1 MKNKKILA
9 IVLSLTLVLS
19 SAGMTAWAV
28 YKNNDDS
35 ASGESAQTVSA
46 TSSSTDPVTKDETVY
61 VMTTADGQTKKV
73 LVSDWIK
80 NALPEEAQKAVT
92 GLSNAENVKD
102 DCWTGTIE
110 KDLPVT
116 MSIRYQLDGKTVS
129 ASELAGKSGRVTI
142 RFDYRNNQYEMKT
155 VNGVSQKIYVPFVA
169 LTGAL
174 LDTDHF
180 SNVSVSNGKLIN
192 DGNHIA
198 VIGMAFPG
206 LQNNLSVADLEL
218 PDYVE
223 ITADVTDFT
232 METTLTMVSNSLLN
246 EVDTDEFSGGDLS
259 SLSSSMSKLTDAMSQ
274 LLDGSSSL
282 YDGLCTLLESCN
294 QLSDGVQQLAAGL
307 TQLSGNS
314 AALNDGAKQV
324 FQALLATA
332 NSQLSA
338 QLAEAGLSAEDLT
351 MENYS
356 EVLSGILAQ
365 LDQAG
370 TLAEQTALQQVTAAV
385 NANRDQVEAAVTA
398 AVQETVQTQVT
409 AAAKQEVLA
418 GVMKQAGV
426 TQEQYDGSEQ
436 VKAMIDSAVEQQMET
451 AQIQQKI
458 AAGVKQA
465 MASDEVKAQ
474 IQANTDQQIQLLIAQ
489 NMSSKEV
496 QDKIMAA
503 TQQASAGAVQIRSLK
518 QQLDQYNTFYMGLL
532 TYTAGVD
539 QAAAGAG
546 QLQSN
551 MPALLSGVTQLRDGS
566 MQLSDG
572 LKQLNEEGIQKLTQ
586 ALGDNVEGLVDR
598 LIATVEVSRNYRSFS
613 GISDGMDGE
622 VRFIYRTDAIESA
635 E

>member
-19 SAGMTAWAV
+19 SAGVTAWAV
-28 YKNNDDS
+28 YKNNDDT
-35 ASGESAQTVSA
+35 ASGESAQPVSA
-46 TSSSTDPVTKDETVY
+46 AATGTDPVTKDETVY
-61 VMTTADGQTKKV
+61 VMTTADGQTKKI

-80 NALPEEAQKAVT
+80 NALPEEAQKAVA
-92 GLSNAENVKD
+92 GLSDAENVKD
-102 DCWTGTIE
+102 DCWTGTME
-110 KDLPVT
+110 KELPVT

-142 RFDYRNNQYEMKT
+142 RFDYQNNQYEMKT

-206 LQNNLSVADLEL
+206 LQENLSVAELEL

-246 EVDTDEFSGGDLS
+246 EVDTDELSGGDLS
-259 SLSSSMSKLTDAMSQ
+259 SLSSSMSKLTDAMDQ

-282 YDGLCTLLESCN
+282 YDGLCTLLESCS

-314 AALNDGAKQV
+314 AALNTGAKQV

-332 NSQLSA
+332 NSQLSS
-338 QLAEAGLSAEDLT
+338 QLEQAGISIPDLT

-356 EVLSGILAQ
+356 EVLSGVLAQ

-370 TLAEQTALQQVTAAV
+370 TLAEQEALKQVTEAV

-398 AVQETVQTQVT
+398 KVQEQVQAQVT
-409 AAAKQEVLA
+409 AQAQQQVLESA
-418 GVMKQAGV
+418 LKQAGV
-426 TQEQYDGSEQ
+426 TKEQYEGSEQ
-436 VKAMIDSAVEQQMET
+436 IKAMIDPNVET
-451 AQIQQKI
+451 AMKSDAIQQKI
-458 AAGVKQA
+458 AAGVEQA
-465 MASDEVKAQ
+465 MASDDVKAL
-474 IQANTDQQIQLLIAQ
+474 IQTNTDQQIQLLIAQ

-503 TQQASAGAVQIRSLK
+503 TEQASAGAVQIRSLK

-532 TYTAGVD
+532 AYTAGVD

-551 MPALLSGVTQLRDGS
+551 MPALISGVTQLRDGS

-598 LIATVEVSRNYRSFS
+598 LTATVEVSRNYRSFS

-622 VRFIYRTDAIESA
+622 VRFVYRTDAIEAA

>member
-19 SAGMTAWAV
+19 SAGVTAWAV

-80 NALPEEAQKAVT
+80 NALPQEAQKAVA

-110 KDLPVT
+110 KELPVT

-223 ITADVTDFT
+223 I
-232 METTLTMVSNSLLN
+232 LLY
-246 EVDTDEFSGGDLS
+246 EQAYRRYEPASGWLLLS
-259 SLSSSMSKLTDAMSQ
+259 VRWPMHLAGKLQPA
-274 LLDGSSSL
+274 
-282 YDGLCTLLESCN
+282 
-294 QLSDGVQQLAAGL
+294 VRWRAA
-307 TQLSGNS
+307 
-314 AALNDGAKQV
+314 ACCRPY
-324 FQALLATA
+324 
-332 NSQLSA
+332 SA
-338 QLAEAGLSAEDLT
+338 QR
-351 MENYS
+351 
-356 EVLSGILAQ
+356 
-365 LDQAG
+365 
-370 TLAEQTALQQVTAAV
+370 QQ
-385 NANRDQVEAAVTA
+385 RCFE
-398 AVQETVQTQVT
+398 
-409 AAAKQEVLA
+409 
-418 GVMKQAGV
+418 
-426 TQEQYDGSEQ
+426 
-436 VKAMIDSAVEQQMET
+436 
-451 AQIQQKI
+451 
-458 AAGVKQA
+458 
-465 MASDEVKAQ
+465 
-474 IQANTDQQIQLLIAQ
+474 
-489 NMSSKEV
+489 
-496 QDKIMAA
+496 
-503 TQQASAGAVQIRSLK
+503 
-518 QQLDQYNTFYMGLL
+518 
-532 TYTAGVD
+532 
-539 QAAAGAG
+539 
-546 QLQSN
+546 
-551 MPALLSGVTQLRDGS
+551 
-566 MQLSDG
+566 
-572 LKQLNEEGIQKLTQ
+572 
-586 ALGDNVEGLVDR
+586 
-598 LIATVEVSRNYRSFS
+598 
-613 GISDGMDGE
+613 
-622 VRFIYRTDAIESA
+622 
-635 E
+635 